1 MKYLAELQS
10 WLMDAIK
17 HQGNVSND
25 DIDKTIVSDKGGGLS
40 SSERLNIYAS
50 SFYGRLHQIMQGEY
64 PALRHAMEDDLFN
77 HFVAEYLKAYPP
89 SSYTLYDLGKHF
101 PKYLRET
108 RPPND
113 EELWP
118 EFIIELATLER
129 AFQEAYHGKGVEGT
143 DSSLGE
149 NFAEIS
155 AEATSNVLHTSFP
168 VHEYFLAY
176 RSGQS
181 DIPIPEPKN
190 CTVAIYRR
198 NYKVYII
205 EGA

>member
-1 MKYLAELQS
+1 M
-10 WLMDAIK
+10 
-17 HQGNVSND
+17 
-25 DIDKTIVSDKGGGLS
+25 
-40 SSERLNIYAS
+40 
-50 SFYGRLHQIMQGEY
+50 
-64 PALRHAMEDDLFN
+64 
-77 HFVAEYLKAYPP
+77 
-89 SSYTLYDLGKHF
+89 
-101 PKYLRET
+101 
-108 RPPND
+108 
-113 EELWP
+113 WP

-129 AFQEAYHGKGVEGT
+129 TFQEAYHGKGVEGT

-155 AEATSNVLHTSFP
+155 AEATSSVLDTRFP

-181 DIPIPEPKN
+181 DIPISIPEPRN